1 VRGRKFREWLRY
13 QYFEK
18 MESGCNA
25 EAMQVAV
32 ETIAAKAQYQGDER
46 QGGAIPGHKSTHNQH
61 QRTGCFRPPND
72 GVRLIETVDT
82 ACALI

>member
-1 VRGRKFREWLRY
+1 MRGRKFREWLRY

-46 QGGAIPGHKSTHNQH
+46 QGGGNPWPQIYPQSAPTN
-61 QRTGCFRPPND
+61 
-72 GVRLIETVDT
+72 RLFQAPERRRETD
-82 ACALI
+82 